1 MCSSPLT
8 NHRIMGNYLGSCW
21 NIHELVSVL
30 LLIRE
35 SVTLL
40 ILHYGRFE
48 YLFSFYY
55 IQFEACT
62 VYDEVKF
69 EHNSMQ
75 AAKPDEPS
83 WESPWGPG
91 RPGWHIECSAMSVHY
106 LSPKFDIHG
115 GGADLK
121 FPHHEN
127 EIAQTCA
134 ACEDS
139 GVNYWLHNGH
149 VTINNEKMAKSKH
162 NFKTI
167 REVCFLFATSI
178 IIDFFFGCCSHG

>member
-1 MCSSPLT
+1 
-8 NHRIMGNYLGSCW
+8 
-21 NIHELVSVL
+21 
-30 LLIRE
+30 
-35 SVTLL
+35 
-40 ILHYGRFE
+40 
-48 YLFSFYY
+48 
-55 IQFEACT
+55 
-62 VYDEVKF
+62 
-69 EHNSMQ
+69 MQ

-91 RPGWHIECSAMSVHY
+91 RPGWHIECSAMSAYY
-106 LSPKFDIHG
+106 LSEKFDIHG

-134 ACEDS
+134 AYENG

-149 VTINNEKMAKSKH
+149 VTINNEKMAKSKK

-167 REVCFLFATSI
+167 REVCCLLVASI
-178 IIDFFFGCCSHG
+178 IIEFFFGCVPIANCRIVNRFSFFSCFNLCRSQLTTIHWL